1 MSEPTLIEDVG
12 KGVVMGLPFGG
23 PIGAAIGG
31 ISGVLMHYAPD
42 LIGGITG
49 QDTQAAVATAERVS
63 TVVKQITGGD
73 TTAAAMEAARDPAID
88 AQLQIALAT
97 IDREI
102 KQADLTAHLAELTAH
117 LDDHERARQAE
128 IVQINRRLDDVAAAR
143 ATMGTLVEHGSPIA
157 WAPAIVTGVVLTGFF
172 SISAIV
178 LFRTTPVSDVALL
191 VMGALI
197 AMAKDSTAFWT
208 SSTSSSQAQREQI
221 VKMADRAS
229 QSVPADVAKK
239 LAESVSPEM
248 VRTLTGNGQPPFPGQ
263 TP

>member
-1 MSEPTLIEDVG
+1 MAEPTLIEDVG
-12 KGVVMGLPFGG
+12 KGVIMGLPFGG

-49 QDTQAAVATAERVS
+49 QDAQASVATAERVS
-63 TVVKQITGGD
+63 SVVKQITGAE
-73 TTAAAMEAARDPAID
+73 TTAAAMEAAQDPAID

-102 KQADLTAHLAELTAH
+102 KQADLTSHLSEITAR
-117 LDDHERARQAE
+117 LDDHEKARQAE
-128 IVQINRRLDDVAAAR
+128 IAQISRRLDDVVNAR
-143 ATMGTLVEHGSPIA
+143 ATMDTLVDKGSSIA
-157 WAPAIVTGVVLTGFF
+157 WAPAIVTGAVLTGFF

-208 SSTSSSQAQREQI
+208 SSTSSSQTQRDQI
-221 VKMADRAS
+221 LKMADRAT
-229 QSVPADVAKK
+229 QSVPPAVAKQ
-239 LAESVSPEM
+239 LAESVSPDM
-248 VRTLTGNGQPPFPGQ
+248 VRALTGDGKPPFPRT

>member
-1 MSEPTLIEDVG
+1 MTESTLIEDVG

-42 LIGGITG
+42 LIGSITG
-49 QDTQAAVATAERVS
+49 QDASTAAATASHVAD
-63 TVVKQITGGD
+63 VVKQITGAE
-73 TTAAAMEAARDPAID
+73 TTAGAMTAALDPAVD

-102 KQADLTAHLAELTAH
+102 KQADLSAHLSEVTSR
-117 LDDHERARQAE
+117 LDDHEKARQAE
-128 IVQINRRLDDVAAAR
+128 ITELGRRLDDAVSAR
-143 ATMGTLVEHGSPIA
+143 ATMKDLVEEKSPIA
-157 WAPAIVTGVVLTGFF
+157 WGPIIVTGVVLTGFF

-208 SSTSSSQAQREQI
+208 SSTSSSQVQRDQI
-221 VKMADRAS
+221 LKMADRAT
-229 QSVPADVAKK
+229 QSVPPAVAKQ
-239 LAESVSPEM
+239 LAESVSPDM
-248 VRTLTGNGQPPFPGQ
+248 VRALTGDGKPPFPRKSL
-263 TP
+263 